1 MSPVLSNTFWNHLTD
16 FTAAS
21 SRAHIS
27 EFAGP
32 NRSSSMVPTMT
43 SPPRKAFG
51 SFPLR
56 PLPPLQSAE
65 PPPERFTINL
75 PSSSQIPP
83 QSTKPTAS
91 PPLSPLPQPR
101 RFNTVEPVYLRSAS
115 KAPSPSLSEGVWEC
129 REGENIL
136 IEFQVERCS
145 SRRSKSQ
152 DADDMGQCDFRIFE
166 LWQDLH
172 SPPARRIA
180 LRSCGN
186 GEQCISFCEAPCI
199 IDVLQTCSLHL
210 SRDATGQ
217 RTCRSRT

>member
-21 SRAHIS
+21 SREHIS
-27 EFAGP
+27 EFVGP

-43 SPPRKAFG
+43 SPPCEAFG
-51 SFPLR
+51 SFPQR

-65 PPPERFTINL
+65 PLPERFTIDQ
-75 PSSSQIPP
+75 PSSQIPP
-83 QSTKPTAS
+83 HSTKPKAS
-91 PPLSPLPQPR
+91 PPPSSLPQPR
-101 RFNTVEPVYLRSAS
+101 RFNTVEPVDLRSAS

-129 REGENIL
+129 REQENIL
-136 IEFQVERCS
+136 IEFQVIRCS
-145 SRRSKSQ
+145 SRRSRSQ
-152 DADDMGQCDFRIFE
+152 DADDMGQCDFRIF
-166 LWQDLH
+166 DVH

-186 GEQCISFCEAPCI
+186 GEQCISFCEMPCI
-199 IDVLQTCSLHL
+199 IDVLQMCSLHL

-217 RTCRSRT
+217 RTCRSRK

>member
-21 SRAHIS
+21 SREHIS
-27 EFAGP
+27 EFVGP

-43 SPPRKAFG
+43 SPPREAFG
-51 SFPLR
+51 SFPQRL
-56 PLPPLQSAE
+56 LPPLQSAE
-65 PPPERFTINL
+65 PLPERFTIDQ
-75 PSSSQIPP
+75 PSSSQIPLH
-83 QSTKPTAS
+83 STKPTAS
-91 PPLSPLPQPR
+91 PPSSPLAQPR
-101 RFNTVEPVYLRSAS
+101 RFNTVGPVHLRSAS

-129 REGENIL
+129 RERENIL
-136 IEFQVERCS
+136 IEFQVEWCS

-152 DADDMGQCDFRIFE
+152 DADDMGQCDFRIF
-166 LWQDLH
+166 DVH

-199 IDVLQTCSLHL
+199 IDVLQTCSLLL

-217 RTCRSRT
+217 RTCRSRK